1 MRYWQKIPFYFSTR
15 VTSSK
20 SNTIWSTPLLFKC
33 FGTFR
38 GHHGLVNCLTVW
50 NNKLISGG
58 SDNVLKLWDLENL
71 AKGCLLTVGG
81 HVDAVSIVLFWLCII
96 PCTLFL
102 SSLAQSF
109 SWVKSVYNI
118 SKQVVILPLVMCR
131 GKVCWAIARAVEPS
145 VPELIP
151 VSIALSA

>member
-1 MRYWQKIPFYFSTR
+1 VKLPCDIDRKYLFFSAPGSRLPNRTP
-15 VTSSK
+15 SGKGPSY
-20 SNTIWSTPLLFKC
+20 NGFENWSTPLLFKC

-81 HVDAVSIVLFWLCII
+81 HVDAVSIVLF
-96 PCTLFL
+96 
-102 SSLAQSF
+102 
-109 SWVKSVYNI
+109 
-118 SKQVVILPLVMCR
+118 
-131 GKVCWAIARAVEPS
+131 
-145 VPELIP
+145 
-151 VSIALSA
+151 